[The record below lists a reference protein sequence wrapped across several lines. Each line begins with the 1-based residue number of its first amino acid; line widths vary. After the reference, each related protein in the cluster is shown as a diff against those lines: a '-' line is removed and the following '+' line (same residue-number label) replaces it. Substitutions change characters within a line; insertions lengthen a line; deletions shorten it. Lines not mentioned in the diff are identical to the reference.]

1 MERKIFL
8 KVPGETVHL
17 ALIRKVI
24 AEIAGKV
31 GFPEE
36 EVAKI
41 EMAVDEACTNVIEHS
56 YGAEDEAEAGYE
68 WRREDEVDR
77 PVELRVKINREKI
90 SITLADRGRGFDP
103 SQVEP
108 DLEKYLASVSM
119 GGLGIYVL
127 KTFMDEVR
135 YSHEPAVGNVLK
147 MVKYFESKTTDGTEK
162 KG

>member
-1 MERKIFL
+1 MVEGKIFL
-8 KVPGETVHL
+8 KTPGETVYL

-24 AEIAGKV
+24 AEIAKRV

-36 EVAKI
+36 EVARI

-56 YGAEDEAEAGYE
+56 YRTEDEMGTGYE

-90 SITLADRGRGFDP
+90 SISLTDRGRGFDP

-119 GGLGIYVL
+119 GSLGIYVI

-135 YSHEPAVGNVLK
+135 YSHEPAAGNVLR
-147 MVKYFESKTTDGTEK
+147 MVKYFKT
-162 KG
+162 